1 MTLDVLAINRDHFC
15 ILQCSKGFTVLICL
29 IFTIVLHNGNFFPHL
44 RHEETEP
51 KGGKVTYERLQ
62 RLVKSGKPW
71 KQSVSRVCS
80 SSRMMLFPP
89 GVHLLWNNKT
99 AHQQV
104 MQVTRRTE
112 MEWALEK
119 FRVWRALLAECLGK
133 QKHFTWVP
141 GWDVERPQWSVGAF
155 QAEEWHEGK
164 AMRGT
169 SFSMAVIGLKGVKG
183 VKGIEGARGGQWSSR
198 QERRMEP
205 MVESLSFKAKET

>member
-1 MTLDVLAINRDHFC
+1 MEISFPTLDMKRLSQRVVKSLT
-15 ILQCSKGFTVLICL
+15 KGY
-29 IFTIVLHNGNFFPHL
+29 
-44 RHEETEP
+44 
-51 KGGKVTYERLQ
+51 KD
-62 RLVKSGKPW
+62 LVKSGKPW

-119 FRVWRALLAECLGK
+119 FRVWRAPLAECLGK

-169 SFSMAVIGLKGVKG
+169 SFSMAVIGLKGMKG
-183 VKGIEGARGGQWSSR
+183 VKGIEGARGGQWSSK

-205 MVESLSFKAKET
+205 DGRKSFNQG